1 LIRTR
6 EKATRS
12 RILPAALGLWL
23 LGTVAAPAQE
33 PQTIPEA
40 NPCVDGLKKAD
51 GTPCDTLSEKLDETG
66 GIITP
71 PMGIDPGIGV
81 PAPDPMPGTTPVI
94 PPGAVPPDP
103 DAGGTEGT
111 IIVPK

>member
-1 LIRTR
+1 M
-6 EKATRS
+6 RS